1 MYSQAR
7 FYVRT
12 ALIYL
17 VLAFTVAALVL
28 INQSFSIDA
37 RIGALQPVFYHLLMV
52 GWATQL
58 IGGVALWMLPPYSR
72 AKPRGDERLGW
83 IAYVALNAGLVL
95 RVIAEPLN
103 AWQPSAAL
111 GIVLALSAVLQV
123 IAVWVLVI
131 ALWPRVR
138 RRITPEPTP
147 SKPAVGAK
155 QGGA

>member
-1 MYSQAR
+1 MYPQAR

-28 INQSFSIDA
+28 VNQSFSLDA
-37 RIGALQPVFYHLLMV
+37 RIAALQPVFYHLLMV

-72 AKPRGDERLGW
+72 ERPRGDERLGW

-103 AWQPSAAL
+103 AWQPSATLGMAL
-111 GIVLALSAVLQV
+111 VLSATLQV
-123 IAVWVLVI
+123 IAVWLLVV

-138 RRITPEPTP
+138 RRITPEPESYKSPTN
-147 SKPAVGAK
+147 SRR
-155 QGGA
+155 GGG